1 MKRMLWPLPVPPSQA
16 PPSWRL
22 DLAFIAAYVT
32 LDWLSFVYPLYGL
45 NITPW
50 NPAPALGLVYWLRH
64 GRAAVLPW
72 FISLLIGEALVRGWP
87 MDIPLTVTFSA
98 CLTLGYGLIGEQ
110 LRRRFS
116 DGSVL
121 NNRSR
126 LFTWLVIA
134 VTGTLINAVVYVS
147 LLAFTGSLPHGVW
160 GEAVVRFWIGD
171 CVGIVVTMPIMWML
185 AEARDRKALR
195 ALFLNW
201 ETPGYVGLALLMLWA
216 TFGFN
221 NSAGGLQQFYFLFLP
236 IVWAAARQGLAG
248 AAFVSCALQFGVIVV
263 VQWLNVVT
271 VEVYELQMLGAVL
284 ALVGFFIGVVVDE
297 QRQAVEELKH
307 TLRLAA
313 AGEMASALAHELNQP
328 MTALTAYGEV
338 CETLLAR
345 GETGNTLKDAIR
357 RMVAE
362 SARAADVVRRLR
374 DFFRTG
380 ATRLEALRIQDL
392 LAAAT
397 EPFVARAADQGV
409 DLQIG
414 PIPELTVLV
423 DHLQLEV
430 VLRNLLVN
438 AFEAV
443 ASQPAGQRRV
453 SLLTSQ
459 ESGGAIRLSVEDSG
473 SGISIATAGHLF
485 EPFVSTKSSGLGLGL
500 AISRAI
506 IEAHGG
512 SLWAEIGNRGIF
524 RFTLP
529 TQEKRQDAIA

>member
-1 MKRMLWPLPVPPSQA
+1 MLRTLPLPLAAQ
-16 PPSWRL
+16 PPSWMRAV
-22 DLAFIAAYVT
+22 AFVAAYVL
-32 LDWLSFVYPLYGL
+32 LDWVSFVYPLYGL

-64 GRAAVLPW
+64 GRAALLPW
-72 FISLLIGEALVRGWP
+72 FCSLLIGEALVRGWP
-87 MDIPLTVTFSA
+87 LDLPLTVTISV
-98 CLTLGYGLIGEQ
+98 CLTLGYALIGEQ
-110 LRRRFS
+110 LRRRFVGGVALS
-116 DGSVL
+116 D
-121 NNRSR
+121 RSR
-126 LFTWLVIA
+126 LFAWLVTVLI
-134 VTGTLINAVVYVS
+134 GTLLNSLVYVS
-147 LLAFTGSLPHGVW
+147 LLSFTGSLPEGAW
-160 GEAVVRFWIGD
+160 TEGLVRFWIGD
-171 CVGIVVTMPIMWML
+171 CVGIIVTMPLLWML
-185 AEARDRKALR
+185 ADPHDRQALGS
-195 ALFLNW
+195 LLMSWDTF
-201 ETPGYVGLALLMLWA
+201 GYITLAVAMLWA
-216 TFGFN
+216 TFGLGMGSSF
-221 NSAGGLQQFYFLFLP
+221 QHFYFLFLP

-248 AAFVSCALQFGVIVV
+248 AAFVACALQFGVIIV
-263 VQWLNVVT
+263 VQWLNLVT

-338 CETLLAR
+338 CECLLAR

-380 ATRLEALRIQDL
+380 ATRLEATDIGAL
-392 LAAAT
+392 LEAAAA
-397 EPFVARAADQGV
+397 PFVERARGQGV
-409 DLQIG
+409 DLRIG
-414 PIPELTVLV
+414 PVPAVSVLV
-423 DHLQLEV
+423 DRLQLEV
-430 VLRNLLVN
+430 VLRNLLSN

-443 ASQPAGQRRV
+443 AEQPAQGRRV
-453 SLLTSQ
+453 HLTALL
-459 ESGGAIRLSVEDSG
+459 EPGGAIRLTVEDSG
-473 SGISIATAGHLF
+473 PGISPTTAGRLF

-506 IEAHGG
+506 VEAHGG
-512 SLWAEIGNRGIF
+512 SLWTEVGGRGLF

-529 TQEKRQDAIA
+529 LQEKKPDAVT

>member
-1 MKRMLWPLPVPPSQA
+1 MRRMLRILPVPISA
-16 PPSWRL
+16 RWSTWLR
-22 DLAFIAAYVT
+22 DIAFVAVYVL
-32 LDWLSFVYPLYGL
+32 LDWVSFVYPLYGL

-72 FISLLIGEALVRGWP
+72 FISLLVGESLVRGWP
-87 MDIPLTVTFSA
+87 LDLPLTGALSA
-98 CLTLGYGLIGEQ
+98 SLTLGYGLIGEQ
-110 LRRRFS
+110 LRRRFVGGVALS
-116 DGSVL
+116 
-121 NNRSR
+121 NRSR
-126 LFTWLVIA
+126 LFTWLVI
-134 VTGTLINAVVYVS
+134 VVVGTLINSVAYVS
-147 LLAFTGSLPHGVW
+147 LLSFAGSLPEGAW
-160 GEAVVRFWIGD
+160 TEAVVRFWIGD
-171 CVGIVVTMPIMWML
+171 SVGIVVTMPIVWML
-185 AEARDRKALR
+185 ADDHDRKSLLG
-195 ALFLNW
+195 LFVSW
-201 ETPGYVGLALLMLWA
+201 ETFGYIALAVAVLWA
-216 TFGFN
+216 TFGLGMGTGF
-221 NSAGGLQQFYFLFLP
+221 QQFYFLFLP

-248 AAFVSCALQFGVIVV
+248 AALVASALQFGVIIV
-263 VQWLNVVT
+263 VQWLNLVT

-297 QRQAVEELKH
+297 QRQAVDELKH

-338 CETLLAR
+338 CEHLLAR

-380 ATRLEALRIQDL
+380 ATRLEVIEIGALL
-392 LAAAT
+392 TVAAA
-397 EPFVARAADQGV
+397 PFVERARNLGV
-409 DLQIG
+409 DLAVG
-414 PIPELTVLV
+414 PAPPVSVFI
-423 DHLQLEV
+423 DRLQLEV
-430 VLRNLLVN
+430 VLRNLLSN

-443 ASQPAGQRRV
+443 AAQPAGSRRV
-453 SLLTSQ
+453 NLTTTM
-459 ESGGAIRLSVEDSG
+459 EPGGAICLTVEDSG
-473 SGISIATAGHLF
+473 PGISPTTAGHLF

-506 IEAHGG
+506 VEAHGG
-512 SLWAEIGNRGIF
+512 SLWTEIGGRGLF

-529 TQEKRQDAIA
+529 MQERKPDAVA